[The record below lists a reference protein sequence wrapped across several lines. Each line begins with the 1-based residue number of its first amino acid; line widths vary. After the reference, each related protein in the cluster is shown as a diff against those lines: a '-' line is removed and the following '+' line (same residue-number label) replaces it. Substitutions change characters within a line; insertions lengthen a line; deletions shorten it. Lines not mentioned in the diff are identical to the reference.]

1 MIYLE
6 GVGKFMLNS
15 VVIDNFM
22 GKFLETLAKQWD
34 FLRCGLGHSVFFLY
48 VFKLI

>member
-34 FLRCGLGHSVFFLY
+34 FFRVWPGALSLFFYTSLN
-48 VFKLI
+48 